1 MCFLQHV
8 VRLERL
14 KRETQAQLKTRV
26 EFVERSTVT
35 MTTTWMR
42 TLLSFWKD
50 DNKDSLTS
58 FFTTLF
64 VTAVWT
70 VILPVASPWQPHTA
84 SRSAAKLVSCAHGR
98 GCRTIQT
105 QQKLSPE
112 AKGMDTHPNPQRS
125 SMRRFIKM
133 TKVATHCNSSHRTGR
148 RSRTRRR
155 TSSLRW
161 CTCRCC
167 TWTQQTCMAGGT
179 LRAKIKIPSERLKQQ
194 TLFSLQS
201 KVLVLDQQIP
211 TSVLGHID
219 VLWELSRLCWFGE
232 KSISEQQIMY
242 RCPSIYAS
250 KL

>member
-1 MCFLQHV
+1 MYIDWFFLFWIFFFVHVSVMCFLQHV

-26 EFVERSTVT
+26 DFVERSTVT
-35 MTTTWMR
+35 MTTTWKR

-112 AKGMDTHPNPQRS
+112 ATDGDGHAPQP
-125 SMRRFIKM
+125 
-133 TKVATHCNSSHRTGR
+133 TA
-148 RSRTRRR
+148 
-155 TSSLRW
+155 
-161 CTCRCC
+161 
-167 TWTQQTCMAGGT
+167 
-179 LRAKIKIPSERLKQQ
+179 LKHAA
-194 TLFSLQS
+194 LHKNDKSGHSLQFIS
-201 KVLVLDQQIP
+201 SDWSSQSNSPSHLQPALMHMPLLHMNSTDLHGWWDAARKNQN
-211 TSVLGHID
+211 
-219 VLWELSRLCWFGE
+219 
-232 KSISEQQIMY
+232 SIWAAQT
-242 RCPSIYAS
+242 ANTFFFT
-250 KL
+250 K